1 MTQEPVEPALPATH
15 ENITHLAIIMDGNGR
30 WAKRRLLPRIVGHRV
45 GANILR
51 DVIEQV
57 ARLNI
62 PFLTVFA
69 FSSENWKRPKEEV
82 DFLMK
87 LFYDM
92 LDKEANSF
100 MEQKIRIIVAGD
112 TSVFSE
118 ALRKKISEVEQRT
131 QHNQKLCL
139 TIAANYGGRWDII
152 QATQR
157 LLEKTAEDAD
167 IVISENNFSS
177 HLALSHAPDPD
188 LMIRTG
194 GDFRISNFLLWQMA
208 YTELFF
214 LDKNWPEFTKK
225 DLLEVVNSFKK
236 RERRFGSVLFEP
248 GIDSTA
254 PITERAHSC

>member
-1 MTQEPVEPALPATH
+1 
-15 ENITHLAIIMDGNGR
+15 MDGNGR
-30 WAKRRLLPRIVGHRV
+30 WAKRRLLPRVVGHRV

-92 LDKEANSF
+92 LDKEANNF
-100 MEQKIRIIVAGD
+100 MEQKIRLIVAGD

-118 ALRKKISEVEQRT
+118 PLKNKISEVEQLT
-131 QHNQKLCL
+131 QHNQQLCL

-157 LLEKTAEDAD
+157 LVEKIAENPKT
-167 IVISENNFSS
+167 VISENNFSS
-177 HLALSHAPDPD
+177 FLSLAHAPDPD

-225 DLLEVVNSFKK
+225 DLLDVVNSFKK
-236 RERRFGSVLFEP
+236 RERRFGSVLTEP
-248 GIDSTA
+248 DIDSTV
-254 PITERAHSC
+254 PLIERMPLC